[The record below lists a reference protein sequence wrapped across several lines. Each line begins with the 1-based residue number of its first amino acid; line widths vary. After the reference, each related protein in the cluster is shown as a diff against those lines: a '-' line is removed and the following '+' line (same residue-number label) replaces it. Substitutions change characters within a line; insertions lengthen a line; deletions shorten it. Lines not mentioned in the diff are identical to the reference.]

1 MEQGSRLPVNQV
13 LRNMMFFLDL
23 GPKEMHIGT
32 DSIFFFFFSEALGC
46 LIFIDFFDGNL
57 VTWIPIDKIDKRLR
71 LYVPLKSIAV
81 R

>member
-1 MEQGSRLPVNQV
+1 
-13 LRNMMFFLDL
+13 MFFLDL
-23 GPKEMHIGT
+23 GAKEMHIST
-32 DSIFFFFFSEALGC
+32 DRIFFFPEALGC

>member
-1 MEQGSRLPVNQV
+1 MEQGSRLSVNQV

-32 DSIFFFFFSEALGC
+32 DRIFFFFSEALGC